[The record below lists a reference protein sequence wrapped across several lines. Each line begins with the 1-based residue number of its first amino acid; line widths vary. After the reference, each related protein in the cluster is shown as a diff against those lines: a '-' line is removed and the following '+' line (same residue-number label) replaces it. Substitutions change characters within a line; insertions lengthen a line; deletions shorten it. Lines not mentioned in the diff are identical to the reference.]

1 VEDPGAGGA
10 PMGRTLCIT
19 EVVLQESIA
28 HYSRRMDEA
37 VVRLERWRS
46 KHAGG
51 LSVQPLV
58 AEFAQQLLEH
68 AASYAEQL
76 RSALDA
82 IPVEVL
88 PSRKSSTT
96 SSFSAPPAAS
106 HRATRRAMDTVTR

>member
-1 VEDPGAGGA
+1 MEDPGAGGA

-58 AEFAQQLLEH
+58 AEFAQQALGACSIVCG
-68 AASYAEQL
+68 AAQVCVGCNSG
-76 RSALDA
+76 
-82 IPVEVL
+82 
-88 PSRKSSTT
+88 
-96 SSFSAPPAAS
+96 
-106 HRATRRAMDTVTR
+106 